1 MAENSMSDDLKSSHA
16 RSAGRP
22 KADDQFD
29 RASDLIESAIEMVAE
44 GGFETL
50 NMRQVALRAG
60 VSLGLVRHYFGG
72 KAGLISASNAAVE
85 HKVAAIFA
93 AVFGDSRLKSVDQ
106 QVEEMTERL
115 IAEVSPK
122 IIYFKYLG
130 QLAMRKDKE
139 AADSFAVYFGT
150 VQAFVERLDKTQSG
164 SESRDRTWAV
174 FQFIFLQLGPV
185 LLEPQITHILGRGA
199 FEPEMIRARVK
210 SMSRMLTSGL
220 LSA

>member
-1 MAENSMSDDLKSSHA
+1 M
-16 RSAGRP
+16 
-22 KADDQFD
+22 
-29 RASDLIESAIEMVAE
+29 
-44 GGFETL
+44 
-50 NMRQVALRAG
+50 
-60 VSLGLVRHYFGG
+60 
-72 KAGLISASNAAVE
+72 ISASNAAVE
-85 HKVAAIFA
+85 RKVAAIFA
-93 AVFGDSRLKSVDQ
+93 AVFGDSRLESADQ

-130 QLAMRKDKE
+130 QLAMRNDKE
-139 AADSFAVYFGT
+139 AADSFAVYFST
-150 VQAFVERLDKTQSG
+150 VQAFVARLDKTQSG
-164 SESRDRTWAV
+164 LESRDRTWAV

-185 LLEPQITHILGRGA
+185 LLEPQIANILGRGA

>member
-1 MAENSMSDDLKSSHA
+1 MSDDLKSTRA
-16 RSAGRP
+16 RSVGRP
-22 KADDQFD
+22 KADDQSD
-29 RASDLIESAIEMVAE
+29 RASDLIESAIELVAE
-44 GGFETL
+44 GGFDSL
-50 NMRQVALRAG
+50 NMRLVALRAG

-72 KAGLISASNAAVE
+72 KEGLISASNAAVE
-85 HKVAAIFA
+85 RKVAAIFA
-93 AVFGDSRLKSVDQ
+93 AVFGDSNLESAHQ

-130 QLAMRKDKE
+130 QLAMRQDEE
-139 AADSFAVYFGT
+139 AADSFAVYFST
-150 VQAFVERLDKTQSG
+150 VHAFVERLDKTQSG
-164 SESRDRTWAV
+164 LESRDRTWAV

-185 LLEPQITHILGRGA
+185 LLEPQITNILGRGA